1 MKITIVADVYG
12 QGNNGTSITAKRFV
26 EGLKARGHDVKVVS
40 ADENSDVV
48 LDKRNFY
55 CFNKYIEKQNGVA
68 LAKPDEEKLREAIAG
83 SDVVHFLLPF
93 KCSKAGI
100 KICQELEIPFT
111 TAFHCQ
117 PENVSSHIG
126 MKNWKWLNK
135 KLYSYFLKKF
145 YKDVH
150 FIHCPSQFI
159 ADELTKNKYKAQK
172 YVISNGVA
180 EHIKPIAAKKPA
192 KYKDKFV
199 ILNIARYSNEKR
211 QDLLIKAAAF
221 SKYSNK
227 IQLIFGGNGPLKNK
241 LEKMSRA
248 LPNPPVFT
256 FFDKEEL
263 PKVLNYADLYV
274 HPSDIEIEGI
284 SCLEAITCGQVPI
297 ISNSKRTATKQFALS
312 DKCLFEAGD
321 AKDLAKKI
329 DYFIEHPDEKQE
341 LKAKYIEY
349 AKQFNIKNCMA
360 QMEQM
365 LKDAIMFYKEYYA
378 LHPQK
383 PAKPHIDYPEDNPQE
398 HIKKVKHNK
407 KHKVIDEKFDYTKK
421 KHLLPYRR
429 VYFKANCILRFAN
442 LGKMPLKI

>member
-1 MKITIVADVYG
+1 MKITIIADVYG

-26 EGLKARGHDVKVVS
+26 ENLKALGHDVRVVS

-48 LDKRNFY
+48 LGKRNFH

-68 LAKPDEEKLREAIAG
+68 LAEPDDKKMREAIAD
-83 SDVVHFLLPF
+83 SDVVHILLPF
-93 KCSKAGI
+93 KCGKHAI
-100 KICQELEIPFT
+100 KICQELEVPYT

-126 MKNWKWLNK
+126 MKNWTWLND
-135 KLYSYFLKKF
+135 KLYKYFLKGF

-150 FIHCPSQFI
+150 FIHCPSKFI
-159 ADELTKNKYKAQK
+159 ADELTAHKYKAQK

-180 EHIKPIAAKKPA
+180 QHIKPMKIEKPA

-199 ILNIARYSNEKR
+199 ILNVARYSNEKR
-211 QDLLIKAAAF
+211 QDLLIKAVAY
-221 SKYSNK
+221 SKYSDK
-227 IQLIFGGNGPLKNK
+227 IQLIFGGNGPLKKK
-241 LEKMSRA
+241 LEKMGSV
-248 LPNPPVFT
+248 LKNPPIFA

-297 ISNSKRTATKQFALS
+297 ISNSARTATKQFALT

-321 AKDLAKKI
+321 AKDLAAKI
-329 DYFIEHPDEKQE
+329 DYFIEHPEEKAE
-341 LKAKYIEY
+341 LKKKYIEY
-349 AKQFNIKNCMA
+349 AKQFSIDVCIK

-365 LKDAIMFYKEYYA
+365 LKDAIEFYKEYYA
-378 LHPQK
+378 LNPQK
-383 PAKPHIDYPEDNPQE
+383 PRKPHIDYPEDNPQE
-398 HIKKVKHNK
+398 HIKQVKHNK
-407 KHKVIDEKFDYTKK
+407 THKVVDEKFDYTKK
-421 KHLLPYRR
+421 KTSSTTSEH
-429 VYFKANCILRFAN
+429 
-442 LGKMPLKI
+442 